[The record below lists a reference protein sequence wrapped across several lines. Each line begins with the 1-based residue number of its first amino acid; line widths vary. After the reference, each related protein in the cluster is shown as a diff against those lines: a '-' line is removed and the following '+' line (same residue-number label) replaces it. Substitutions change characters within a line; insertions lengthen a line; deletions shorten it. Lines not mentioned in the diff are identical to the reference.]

1 MGTSAP
7 TAILSTDSA
16 TSLLEYLQITTGGR
30 RTPGGVTDGRGN
42 SQRRQ
47 PPPGRL
53 TAPVAMETS
62 APTAILS
69 TNGATPLLEYLQ
81 ITTGGRRPP
90 GGVAMVAVIA
100 SVGGLRR
107 GA

>member
-7 TAILSTDSA
+7 TMILSTDGA
-16 TSLLEYLQITTGGR
+16 TPLLEHLQITTGGR
-30 RTPGGVTDGRGN
+30 RPPGGVAMVAVIA
-42 SQRRQ
+42 SAAASA
-47 PPPGRL
+47 GRL
-53 TAPVAMETS
+53 PAPVAMETS

-90 GGVAMVAVIA
+90 GGVAGA
-100 SVGGLRR
+100 SDHRQRRGLRQ